1 MNIEHIVGILDLL
14 KSSSKTRETSKIIGP
29 QSNIIASTLELL
41 KIFSEVILASIYGP
55 LTRIEEQAVIKT
67 GPTEK
72 FL

>member
-14 KSSSKTRETSKIIGP
+14 KSSSKTREASKIIGP

-55 LTRIEEQAVIKT
+55 LTRIEEQAMS
-67 GPTEK
+67 
-72 FL
+72 